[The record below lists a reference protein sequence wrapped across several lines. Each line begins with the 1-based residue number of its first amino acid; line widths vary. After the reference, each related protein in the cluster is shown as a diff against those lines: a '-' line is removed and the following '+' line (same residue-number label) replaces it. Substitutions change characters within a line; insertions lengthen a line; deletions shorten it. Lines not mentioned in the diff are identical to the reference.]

1 MKMTVSYD
9 VIWNLLKEKG
19 LKKQDLVENLG
30 IGSATIAKM
39 GKGEMV
45 SHNVINKI
53 CRYLGEEVEIRILY
67 GEKGNK

>member
-1 MKMTVSYD
+1 M
-9 VIWNLLKEKG
+9 N
-19 LKKQDLVENLG
+19 NLG

-53 CRYLGEEVEIRILY
+53 CRYLDAEIDIFIHY
-67 GEKGNK
+67 GEKEDGHKD